1 MAQPKLNQKSL
12 NSILVPFPSIPE
24 QKRIVAILD
33 DALEGI
39 GVAIANAE
47 KNLANARELFNSYL
61 NSVFTRKG
69 EGWVKKKLGEI
80 GKTQYGLS
88 ETMNEDS
95 VGYKIFR
102 MGEVQNGQLIDTGA
116 MKYADIAREEFEK
129 YKLRRG
135 DVLFNRTNS
144 FELVGKTGIFNLDGD
159 YCFASY
165 LVRLNFDRGKMIP
178 EFLNYFMNS
187 SIFQDSV
194 KQKASR
200 SINQANIN
208 ATILLNENIQFPE
221 AVSDQQ
227 AIVRKLDSLSSE
239 TQRLQATYERK
250 LNSLAE
256 LKQAILQKAFAGE
269 LTKQPEKALQE
280 AAAA

>member
-1 MAQPKLNQKSL
+1 MQRDKPH
-12 NSILVPFPSIPE
+12 
-24 QKRIVAILD
+24 
-33 DALEGI
+33 
-39 GVAIANAE
+39 
-47 KNLANARELFNSYL
+47 
-61 NSVFTRKG
+61 
-69 EGWVKKKLGEI
+69 
-80 GKTQYGLS
+80 
-88 ETMNEDS
+88 
-95 VGYKIFR
+95 
-102 MGEVQNGQLIDTGA
+102 
-116 MKYADIAREEFEK
+116 ADITREEFEK
-129 YKLRRG
+129 YKLSRG

-165 LVRLNFDRGKMIP
+165 LVRLNLDRGKMIP

-208 ATILLNENIQFPE
+208 ATILANEDIQFPK
-221 AVSDQQ
+221 AISGQQ
-227 AIVRKLDSLSSE
+227 AIVRKLDKLSAE

-250 LNSLAE
+250 LANLAE

-269 LTKQPEKALQE
+269 LTAQPDKVLQE
-280 AAAA
+280 AAE